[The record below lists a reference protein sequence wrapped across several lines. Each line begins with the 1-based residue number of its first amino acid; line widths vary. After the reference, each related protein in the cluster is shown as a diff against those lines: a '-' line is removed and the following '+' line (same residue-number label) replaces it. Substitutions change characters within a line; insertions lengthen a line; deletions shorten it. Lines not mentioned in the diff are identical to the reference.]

1 MHITDTAGIAVIAA
15 AIIATAAVTSAGIIV
30 HMPAII
36 AMATDITTAAHT
48 GAFLIVRRIR
58 YTTDKKHNV

>member
-48 GAFLIVRRIR
+48 AAFLIER
-58 YTTDKKHNV
+58 